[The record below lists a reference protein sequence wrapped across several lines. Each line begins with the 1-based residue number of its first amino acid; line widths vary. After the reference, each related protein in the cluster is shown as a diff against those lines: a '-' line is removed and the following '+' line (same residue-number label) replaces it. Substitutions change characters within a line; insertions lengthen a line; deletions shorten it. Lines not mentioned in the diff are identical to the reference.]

1 MYNWNKTFK
10 TRKTS
15 LRGGAAT
22 QPCHRRKAAVPN
34 QVWNDRQLSPT
45 LLVLLCFVCFGFN
58 NLVRAQEPVRVA
70 FWNMENFFDPFVDS
84 TKTYNAFTEDGMQHW
99 TKTRFYR
106 KRNNMYKAILAMSE
120 NHPLGILG
128 MCEVENE
135 YVLNALFEQTPLK
148 KHNYRIVHYEGPDKR
163 GIDPAIVYS
172 IDLFQLVES
181 AVIPY
186 YNPEDTA
193 YHSRDILYAKFVA
206 VSPNDEGDRGSLS
219 AMTPYGE
226 PSPKGVIAGVTR
238 NPLHIRDTLHVFV
251 NHWPSRYSGELETVG
266 SRSCS
271 AAILRAKV
279 DSIMAAAPEGYHPKV
294 IMMGDLNDCPTDP
307 SVYDV
312 LRARHP
318 SEMEEGCLVNLF
330 GKNDGLGFEG
340 TLKHQAD
347 WQIFDQIIVTPGVM
361 NDPKGLHY
369 QEGSARIFH
378 ADFMLEDDETYHGK
392 KLFRTYI
399 GPRYFGGFSDHLPVY
414 IDLNRNEE

>member
-1 MYNWNKTFK
+1 MDIYHKTFK

-15 LRGGAAT
+15 IREVAAT
-22 QPCHRRKAAVPN
+22 QPCCRRKAAS
-34 QVWNDRQLSPT
+34 WQLSHAFMKRM
-45 LLVLLCFVCFGFN
+45 VLLCFVCFVIANSLF
-58 NLVRAQEPVRVA
+58 AQEPIRVA

-84 TKTYNAFTEDGMQHW
+84 TKSYNAFTEDGMQHW
-99 TKTRFYR
+99 TKSRFYK

-120 NHPLGILG
+120 NRPLGILG

-135 YVLNALFEQTPLK
+135 YVLSALFEQTPLK
-148 KHNYRIVHYEGPDKR
+148 KHNYRWVLYEGPDKR

-172 IDLFQLVES
+172 LDHFQLVES
-181 AVIPY
+181 AVFPY

-193 YHSRDILYAKFVA
+193 YHSRDILYAKFVS
-206 VSPNDEGDRGSLS
+206 VSPHGLGDRGSLS
-219 AMTPYGE
+219 AMTPMDE
-226 PSPKGVIAGVTR
+226 TSPNGVIAGSTR
-238 NPLHIRDTLHVFV
+238 NLPPTGDTLHIFV

-271 AAILRAKV
+271 AAILRSKV
-279 DSIMAAAPEGYHPKV
+279 DSIMAAAPEGYYPKV

-318 SEMEEGCLVNLF
+318 SEREEGCLINLF

-347 WQIFDQIIVTPGVM
+347 WQVFDQIIVTPALM
-361 NDPKGLHY
+361 DDREGLHY

-378 ADFMLEDDETYHGK
+378 ADFMLEDDETFHGK

-399 GPRYFGGFSDHLPVY
+399 GPKYFGGFSDHLPVY
-414 IDLNRNEE
+414 IDLLYAE

>member
-1 MYNWNKTFK
+1 M
-10 TRKTS
+10 
-15 LRGGAAT
+15 
-22 QPCHRRKAAVPN
+22 
-34 QVWNDRQLSPT
+34 
-45 LLVLLCFVCFGFN
+45 LVLLVVLCVMVSPRAFG
-58 NLVRAQEPVRVA
+58 QTETIRVA

-84 TKTYNAFTEDGMQHW
+84 TKSYNAFTEEGMQHW
-99 TKTRFYR
+99 TKSRFYT

-120 NHPLGILG
+120 NQPIGIIG

-135 YVLNALFEQTPLK
+135 YVLSALFDQTPLK
-148 KHNYRIVHYEGPDKR
+148 KHNYRFVHYEGPDKR

-172 IDLFQLVES
+172 LDHFQLVES
-181 AVIPY
+181 AVFPY

-193 YHSRDILYAKFVA
+193 YHSRDILYAKFIA
-206 VSPNDEGDRGSLS
+206 KDGPSTGSGALVS
-219 AMTPYGE
+219 
-226 PSPKGVIAGVTR
+226 
-238 NPLHIRDTLHVFV
+238 DTFHVFV

-271 AAILRAKV
+271 AAILRSKV
-279 DSIMAAAPEGYHPKV
+279 DSICAAMPEGYRAKI

-318 SEMEEGCLVNLF
+318 SEWEEGCLYNLF

-340 TLKHQAD
+340 TLKHQTD
-347 WQIFDQIIVTPGVM
+347 WQTFDQIIVTEGLM
-361 NDPKGLHY
+361 GSGEGLHY

-392 KLFRTYI
+392 KLSELISALATSAASATIFRSI
-399 GPRYFGGFSDHLPVY
+399 S
-414 IDLNRNEE
+414 I

>member
-1 MYNWNKTFK
+1 MNKT
-10 TRKTS
+10 
-15 LRGGAAT
+15 
-22 QPCHRRKAAVPN
+22 
-34 QVWNDRQLSPT
+34 
-45 LLVLLCFVCFGFN
+45 LVLLCFACFVITNSVFAQN
-58 NLVRAQEPVRVA
+58 NTVRIA

-84 TKTYNAFTEDGMQHW
+84 TKAYNAFTEEGMQHW
-99 TKTRFYR
+99 TKSRFYQ

-120 NHPLGILG
+120 NRPLGILG

-135 YVLNALFEQTPLK
+135 YVLRSLFEQTPLK
-148 KHNYRIVHYEGPDKR
+148 KHNYRWILYEGPDKR

-172 IDLFQLVES
+172 IDHFQLVES
-181 AVIPY
+181 AVFPY
-186 YNPEDTA
+186 YNPVDTA

-206 VSPNDEGDRGSLS
+206 MKGGVSTGSTTAAGSKVPEPVEGP
-219 AMTPYGE
+219 TQHP
-226 PSPKGVIAGVTR
+226 
-238 NPLHIRDTLHVFV
+238 DTLHIFV

-271 AAILRAKV
+271 ASILRAKV
-279 DSIMAAAPEGYHPKV
+279 DSIVASAPEGYQPKI

-318 SEMEEGCLVNLF
+318 SEREEGGLVNLF

-347 WQIFDQIIVTPGVM
+347 WQIFDQIIVTPAVM
-361 NDPKGLHY
+361 DDREGLHY
-369 QEGSARIFH
+369 KEGSARIFH

-392 KLFRTYI
+392 KLYRTYI

-414 IDLNRNEE
+414 IDLIRN

>member
-1 MYNWNKTFK
+1 MEIYHKTYK
-10 TRKTS
+10 TCKTS
-15 LRGGAAT
+15 LLGVAAT
-22 QPCHRRKAAVPN
+22 QSCCRRKAAG
-34 QVWNDRQLSPT
+34 WQLSYDAIKK
-45 LLVLLCFVCFGFN
+45 LVLICFVSFVIAN
-58 NLVRAQEPVRVA
+58 VTSAQNDPVRIA

-99 TKTRFYR
+99 TKSRFYR

-120 NHPLGILG
+120 NRPLGILG

-135 YVLNALFEQTPLK
+135 YVLSALFEQTPLK
-148 KHNYRIVHYEGPDKR
+148 KHNYRWVLYEGPDKR

-172 IDLFQLVES
+172 LDHFRLVES
-181 AVIPY
+181 AVFPY
-186 YNPEDTA
+186 FNPEDTA
-193 YHSRDILYAKFVA
+193 YHSRDILYAKFIGVDASSVA
-206 VSPNDEGDRGSLS
+206 N
-219 AMTPYGE
+219 A
-226 PSPKGVIAGVTR
+226 
-238 NPLHIRDTLHVFV
+238 DTIHVFV

-279 DSIMAAAPEGYHPKV
+279 DSIVSAAPEGYQPKV
-294 IMMGDLNDCPTDP
+294 VMMGDLNDCPTDP

-318 SEMEEGCLVNLF
+318 SELEEGCLINLF

-347 WQIFDQIIVTPGVM
+347 WQIFDQIIVTPAVM
-361 NDPKGLHY
+361 DDREGLHY

-378 ADFMLEDDETYHGK
+378 ADFMLEDDEAYHGK

-414 IDLNRNEE
+414 IDLIRN

>member
-1 MYNWNKTFK
+1 MKRF
-10 TRKTS
+10 
-15 LRGGAAT
+15 
-22 QPCHRRKAAVPN
+22 VPLFI
-34 QVWNDRQLSPT
+34 VVLA
-45 LLVLLCFVCFGFN
+45 LLPLTC
-58 NLVRAQEPVRVA
+58 RAQEEQTIRVA
-70 FWNMENFFDPFVDS
+70 FWNMENFFDPYVDS
-84 TKTYNAFTEDGMQHW
+84 TNTYNAFTEDGMQHW

-120 NHPLGILG
+120 NRPLGIIG

-135 YVLNALFEQTPLK
+135 YVLSAIFEQTPLK
-148 KHNYRIVHYEGPDKR
+148 KHNYRFVHYEGPDKR

-172 IDLFQLVES
+172 IDHFQLVES
-181 AVIPY
+181 TVFPY

-193 YHSRDILYAKFVA
+193 YHSRDILYAKFIHKESGPSTGSGAAVA
-206 VSPNDEGDRGSLS
+206 
-219 AMTPYGE
+219 
-226 PSPKGVIAGVTR
+226 
-238 NPLHIRDTLHVFV
+238 DTIHVFV

-271 AAILRAKV
+271 AALLRAKV
-279 DSIMAAAPEGYHPKV
+279 DSIMAAAPEGYRPKV

-318 SEMEEGCLVNLF
+318 SEMEEGCFVNLF

-347 WQIFDQIIVTPGVM
+347 WQIFDQIIVTPAVM
-361 NDPKGLHY
+361 DGEGLHY

-414 IDLNRNEE
+414 IDLIR

>member
-1 MYNWNKTFK
+1 MKRF
-10 TRKTS
+10 
-15 LRGGAAT
+15 
-22 QPCHRRKAAVPN
+22 
-34 QVWNDRQLSPT
+34 
-45 LLVLLCFVCFGFN
+45 VLLFIVVLFSVVCH
-58 NLVRAQEPVRVA
+58 AQEEPSIVRVA

-99 TKTRFYR
+99 TKTRFYK

-120 NHPLGILG
+120 NRPIGILG

-135 YVLNALFEQTPLK
+135 YVLSALFEQTPLK
-148 KHNYRIVHYEGPDKR
+148 KHNYRWVHYEGPDKR

-172 IDLFQLVES
+172 LDYFSLVES
-181 AVIPY
+181 AVFPY
-186 YNPEDTA
+186 FNPEDTS
-193 YHSRDILYAKFVA
+193 YHSRDILYAKFIDKQ
-206 VSPNDEGDRGSLS
+206 N
-219 AMTPYGE
+219 
-226 PSPKGVIAGVTR
+226 
-238 NPLHIRDTLHVFV
+238 DTLHVFV

-271 AAILRAKV
+271 AAILRSKV
-279 DSIMAAAPEGYHPKV
+279 DSIVAAAPEGYLPKV

-318 SEMEEGCLVNLF
+318 SEMEEGCLINLF
-330 GKNDGLGFEG
+330 GKNEGLGFEG
-340 TLKHQAD
+340 TLKHQTD
-347 WQIFDQIIVTPGVM
+347 WQIFDQIIVTPAVM
-361 NDPKGLHY
+361 DDREGLHY

-414 IDLNRNEE
+414 IDLTR

>member
-1 MYNWNKTFK
+1 MKRF
-10 TRKTS
+10 
-15 LRGGAAT
+15 
-22 QPCHRRKAAVPN
+22 VPLFI
-34 QVWNDRQLSPT
+34 VVLA
-45 LLVLLCFVCFGFN
+45 LLPSMC
-58 NLVRAQEPVRVA
+58 RAQEEQTPIRVA
-70 FWNMENFFDPFVDS
+70 FWNMENFFDPYVDS

-120 NHPLGILG
+120 NRPLGIIG

-135 YVLNALFEQTPLK
+135 YVLSAIFEQTPLK
-148 KHNYRIVHYEGPDKR
+148 KHNYRFVHYEGPDKR

-172 IDLFQLVES
+172 LDHFQLVES
-181 AVIPY
+181 AVFPY
-186 YNPEDTA
+186 YNPEDTS
-193 YHSRDILYAKFVA
+193 YHSRDILYAKFVS
-206 VSPNDEGDRGSLS
+206 VEVPEPVEGPTFV
-219 AMTPYGE
+219 A
-226 PSPKGVIAGVTR
+226 
-238 NPLHIRDTLHVFV
+238 DTFHVFV

-271 AAILRAKV
+271 AALLRAKV
-279 DSIMAAAPEGYHPKV
+279 DSIVAAAPEGYQPKV

-318 SEMEEGCLVNLF
+318 SEMEEGCFVNLF
-330 GKNDGLGFEG
+330 GKNEGLGFEG

-347 WQIFDQIIVTPGVM
+347 WQIFDQIIVTPAVM
-361 NDPKGLHY
+361 DGEGLHY

-378 ADFMLEDDETYHGK
+378 ADFMLEDDDTYHGK

-414 IDLNRNEE
+414 IDLIK

>member
-1 MYNWNKTFK
+1 MKKT
-10 TRKTS
+10 
-15 LRGGAAT
+15 L
-22 QPCHRRKAAVPN
+22 V
-34 QVWNDRQLSPT
+34 
-45 LLVLLCFVCFGFN
+45 LLVLLAVAFFAE
-58 NLVRAQEPVRVA
+58 AQQETVRVA

-84 TKTYNAFTEDGMQHW
+84 TKAYNAFTEDGMQHW
-99 TKTRFYR
+99 TKSRFYK

-120 NHPLGILG
+120 NRPMGIIG

-135 YVLNALFEQTPLK
+135 YVLSAIFDQTPLK
-148 KHNYRIVHYEGPDKR
+148 KHNYRFVHYEGPDKR

-172 IDLFQLVES
+172 LDHFQLVES
-181 AVIPY
+181 TVFPY

-193 YHSRDILYAKFVA
+193 YHSRDILYAKFIGKQ
-206 VSPNDEGDRGSLS
+206 N
-219 AMTPYGE
+219 
-226 PSPKGVIAGVTR
+226 
-238 NPLHIRDTLHVFV
+238 DTLHIFV

-279 DSIMAAAPEGYHPKV
+279 DSICASMPEGYQAKI

-330 GKNDGLGFEG
+330 GKKDGLGFEG

-347 WQIFDQIIVTPGVM
+347 WQIFDQIIVTDGVM
-361 NDPKGLHY
+361 DDREGLHY

-378 ADFMLEDDETYHGK
+378 ADFMLEDDEVYHGK

-399 GPRYFGGFSDHLPVY
+399 GPKYFGGFSDHLPVY
-414 IDLNRNEE
+414 IDLER

>member
-1 MYNWNKTFK
+1 MDIYHKTFK

-15 LRGGAAT
+15 LREVAAT
-22 QPCHRRKAAVPN
+22 QPCRRRKAAG
-34 QVWNDRQLSPT
+34 WQLSCT
-45 LLVLLCFVCFGFN
+45 IFVLLGFVCFVPIKT
-58 NLVRAQEPVRVA
+58 VRAQDPIRVA

-99 TKTRFYR
+99 TKSRFYR

-120 NHPLGILG
+120 NRPLGILG

-135 YVLNALFEQTPLK
+135 YVLSALFEQTPLK
-148 KHNYRIVHYEGPDKR
+148 KHNYRWVHYEGPDKR

-172 IDLFQLVES
+172 IDHFQLVES
-181 AVIPY
+181 AVFPY

-206 VSPNDEGDRGSLS
+206 VGPSTLRQAQGSGTS
-219 AMTPYGE
+219 A
-226 PSPKGVIAGVTR
+226 AA
-238 NPLHIRDTLHVFV
+238 DTIHVFV

-279 DSIMAAAPEGYHPKV
+279 DSIVAAAPEGYQPKV

-318 SEMEEGCLVNLF
+318 SEWEKGCLINLF
-330 GKNDGLGFEG
+330 GKNDGLDFEG

-347 WQIFDQIIVTPGVM
+347 WQIFDQIIITPGVM
-361 NDPKGLHY
+361 GDGEGLHY

-378 ADFMLEDDETYHGK
+378 AEFMLEDDEVYHGK
-392 KLFRTYI
+392 KLFRTYV
-399 GPRYFGGFSDHLPVY
+399 GPKYFGGFSDHLPVY
-414 IDLNRNEE
+414 IDLIRNAE

>member
-1 MYNWNKTFK
+1 MEIYHKTYK
-10 TRKTS
+10 TCKTS
-15 LRGGAAT
+15 LLGVAAT
-22 QPCHRRKAAVPN
+22 QSCCRRKAAG
-34 QVWNDRQLSPT
+34 WQLSYDAIKK
-45 LLVLLCFVCFGFN
+45 LVLICFVSFVIAN
-58 NLVRAQEPVRVA
+58 VTSAQNEPIRVA

-99 TKTRFYR
+99 TKSRFYR

-120 NHPLGILG
+120 NRPLGILG

-135 YVLNALFEQTPLK
+135 YVLSALFEQTPLK
-148 KHNYRIVHYEGPDKR
+148 KHNYRWVLYEGPDKR

-172 IDLFQLVES
+172 LDHFRLVES
-181 AVIPY
+181 TVFPY

-193 YHSRDILYAKFVA
+193 YHSRDILYAKFIGADASSVA
-206 VSPNDEGDRGSLS
+206 Y
-219 AMTPYGE
+219 A
-226 PSPKGVIAGVTR
+226 
-238 NPLHIRDTLHVFV
+238 DTLHVFV

-271 AAILRAKV
+271 AAILRTKV
-279 DSIMAAAPEGYHPKV
+279 DSIVSAAPEGYQPKV

-318 SEMEEGCLVNLF
+318 SELEEGCLINLF

-347 WQIFDQIIVTPGVM
+347 WQIFDQIIVTPAVM
-361 NDPKGLHY
+361 NDREGLHY

-378 ADFMLEDDETYHGK
+378 ADFMLEDDEAYHGK

-414 IDLNRNEE
+414 IDLIRN

>member
-1 MYNWNKTFK
+1 M
-10 TRKTS
+10 RK
-15 LRGGAAT
+15 
-22 QPCHRRKAAVPN
+22 
-34 QVWNDRQLSPT
+34 
-45 LLVLLCFVCFGFN
+45 LVLLCFMWFVLNAMVF
-58 NLVRAQEPVRVA
+58 AQEQQAPIRIA

-84 TKTYNAFTEDGMQHW
+84 TKTYNAFTEEGMQHW
-99 TKTRFYR
+99 TKSRFYQ

-135 YVLNALFEQTPLK
+135 YVLRSLFEQTPLK
-148 KHNYRIVHYEGPDKR
+148 KHNYRWVLYEGPDKR

-172 IDLFQLVES
+172 IDHFQLVES
-181 AVIPY
+181 AVFPY

-206 VSPNDEGDRGSLS
+206 VEGGVSTSSTTAGTTTTVGSKV
-219 AMTPYGE
+219 PE
-226 PSPKGVIAGVTR
+226 PVEGPTAVA
-238 NPLHIRDTLHVFV
+238 DTIHVFV

-271 AAILRAKV
+271 ATILRTKV
-279 DSIMAAAPEGYHPKV
+279 DSIVASAPEGYQPKV

-318 SEMEEGCLVNLF
+318 SEMEDGCLINLF
-330 GKNDGLGFEG
+330 GKNEGLGFEG

-347 WQIFDQIIVTPGVM
+347 WQIFDQIIVTPAVM
-361 NDPKGLHY
+361 DDREGLHY

-392 KLFRTYI
+392 KLYRTYV
-399 GPRYFGGFSDHLPVY
+399 GPKYFGGFSDHLPVY
-414 IDLNRNEE
+414 IDLVQNASQIEK

>member
-1 MYNWNKTFK
+1 MKKT
-10 TRKTS
+10 
-15 LRGGAAT
+15 L
-22 QPCHRRKAAVPN
+22 V
-34 QVWNDRQLSPT
+34 
-45 LLVLLCFVCFGFN
+45 LLVLLSVAFFAK
-58 NLVRAQEPVRVA
+58 AQQETIRVA

-84 TKTYNAFTEDGMQHW
+84 TRAYNAFTEDGMQHW
-99 TKTRFYR
+99 TKSRFYK
-106 KRNNMYKAILAMSE
+106 KRNSMYKAILAMSE
-120 NHPLGILG
+120 NRPLGIIG

-135 YVLNALFEQTPLK
+135 YVLSAIFDQTPLK
-148 KHNYRIVHYEGPDKR
+148 KHNYRFVHYEGPDKR

-172 IDLFQLVES
+172 LDHFQLVES
-181 AVIPY
+181 AVFPY

-193 YHSRDILYAKFVA
+193 YHSRDILYAKFIGKQ
-206 VSPNDEGDRGSLS
+206 N
-219 AMTPYGE
+219 
-226 PSPKGVIAGVTR
+226 
-238 NPLHIRDTLHVFV
+238 DTLHIFV

-279 DSIMAAAPEGYHPKV
+279 DSICASMPEGYQAKI

-330 GKNDGLGFEG
+330 GKKDGLGFEG

-347 WQIFDQIIVTPGVM
+347 WQIFDQIIVTEGVM
-361 NDPKGLHY
+361 DDREGLHY

-378 ADFMLEDDETYHGK
+378 ADFMLEDDEVYHGK

-414 IDLNRNEE
+414 IDLER

>member
-1 MYNWNKTFK
+1 MDICHKTYK
-10 TRKTS
+10 TCKTI
-15 LRGGAAT
+15 LQGVAAT
-22 QPCHRRKAAVPN
+22 QPCRRRKAAS
-34 QVWNDRQLSPT
+34 WQLSYDSIKKI
-45 LLVLLCFVCFGFN
+45 VLICFVCFVIITAAF
-58 NLVRAQEPVRVA
+58 AQNEPVRVA
-70 FWNMENFFDPFVDS
+70 FWNMENFFDPYVDS

-120 NHPLGILG
+120 NRPLGIIG

-135 YVLNALFEQTPLK
+135 YVLSSLFEQTPLK
-148 KHNYRIVHYEGPDKR
+148 KHNYRWVLYEGPDKR

-172 IDLFQLVES
+172 LDHFMLVES

-206 VSPNDEGDRGSLS
+206 TGGPSTGSGT
-219 AMTPYGE
+219 A
-226 PSPKGVIAGVTR
+226 VA
-238 NPLHIRDTLHVFV
+238 DTLHVFV

-279 DSIMAAAPEGYHPKV
+279 DSIIAAAPEGYQPKV

-318 SEMEEGCLVNLF
+318 SEMEEGCFVNLF

-347 WQIFDQIIVTPGVM
+347 WQIFDQIIVTPAVIDGE
-361 NDPKGLHY
+361 GLHY

-414 IDLNRNEE
+414 IDLER

>member
-1 MYNWNKTFK
+1 MKRF
-10 TRKTS
+10 
-15 LRGGAAT
+15 
-22 QPCHRRKAAVPN
+22 VPLFI
-34 QVWNDRQLSPT
+34 VAWA
-45 LLVLLCFVCFGFN
+45 LLPLVC
-58 NLVRAQEPVRVA
+58 RSQEERNTVRVA
-70 FWNMENFFDPFVDS
+70 FWNMENFFDPYVDS

-99 TKTRFYR
+99 TKSRFYK

-135 YVLNALFEQTPLK
+135 YVLSALFEQTPLK
-148 KHNYRIVHYEGPDKR
+148 KHNYRWVHYEGPDKR

-172 IDLFQLVES
+172 LDHFQLVES
-181 AVIPY
+181 AVFPY

-193 YHSRDILYAKFVA
+193 YHSRDILYAKFI
-206 VSPNDEGDRGSLS
+206 SRDGPSTGSGTS
-219 AMTPYGE
+219 T
-226 PSPKGVIAGVTR
+226 IA
-238 NPLHIRDTLHVFV
+238 DTIHVFV

-279 DSIMAAAPEGYHPKV
+279 DSIVAAAPEGYQPKV

-318 SEMEEGCLVNLF
+318 SEMEEDCLINLF

-340 TLKHQAD
+340 TLKHQSD
-347 WQIFDQIIVTPGVM
+347 WQIFDQIIVTPGLMEDREDFITKKVARASSM
-361 NDPKGLHY
+361 PISCWRTMRPITARNCFAPI
-369 QEGSARIFH
+369 SARAISVASATTFP
-378 ADFMLEDDETYHGK
+378 FTL
-392 KLFRTYI
+392 I
-399 GPRYFGGFSDHLPVY
+399 
-414 IDLNRNEE
+414 

>member
-1 MYNWNKTFK
+1 MKKT
-10 TRKTS
+10 
-15 LRGGAAT
+15 
-22 QPCHRRKAAVPN
+22 
-34 QVWNDRQLSPT
+34 
-45 LLVLLCFVCFGFN
+45 LVLLMLLAVVFYAK
-58 NLVRAQEPVRVA
+58 AQQETIRVA

-84 TKTYNAFTEDGMQHW
+84 TKAYNAFTEDGMQHW
-99 TKTRFYR
+99 TKSRFYK

-120 NHPLGILG
+120 NRPMGIIG

-135 YVLNALFEQTPLK
+135 YVLSAIFDQTPLK
-148 KHNYRIVHYEGPDKR
+148 KHNYRFVHYEGPDKR

-172 IDLFQLVES
+172 LDHFQLVES
-181 AVIPY
+181 AVFPY

-193 YHSRDILYAKFVA
+193 YHSRDILYAKFIGKQ
-206 VSPNDEGDRGSLS
+206 N
-219 AMTPYGE
+219 
-226 PSPKGVIAGVTR
+226 
-238 NPLHIRDTLHVFV
+238 DTLHIFV

-279 DSIMAAAPEGYHPKV
+279 DSIVAAAPEGYQPKV

-312 LRARHP
+312 LRARHS
-318 SEMEEGCLVNLF
+318 SEMEPDCFFNLF
-330 GKNDGLGFEG
+330 GKKDGLGFEG
-340 TLKHQAD
+340 TLKHQTD
-347 WQIFDQIIVTPGVM
+347 WQIFDQIIVTEGVM
-361 NDPKGLHY
+361 NDREGLHY

-378 ADFMLEDDETYHGK
+378 ADFMLEDDEVYHGK

-414 IDLNRNEE
+414 IDLIR

>member
-1 MYNWNKTFK
+1 MKRFIP
-10 TRKTS
+10 
-15 LRGGAAT
+15 LVIVA
-22 QPCHRRKAAVPN
+22 
-34 QVWNDRQLSPT
+34 
-45 LLVLLCFVCFGFN
+45 LLPLMCW
-58 NLVRAQEPVRVA
+58 AQEEQVPVRVA

-99 TKTRFYR
+99 TRTRFYK

-120 NHPLGILG
+120 NHPLGIMG

-148 KHNYRIVHYEGPDKR
+148 KHNYRWVLYEGPDKR

-172 IDLFQLVES
+172 IDHFQLVES
-181 AVIPY
+181 AVFPY

-193 YHSRDILYAKFVA
+193 YHSRDILYAKFI
-206 VSPNDEGDRGSLS
+206 SRDGPSTGSGTS
-219 AMTPYGE
+219 TMA
-226 PSPKGVIAGVTR
+226 
-238 NPLHIRDTLHVFV
+238 DTIHVFV

-271 AAILRAKV
+271 AAILRNKV
-279 DSIMAAAPEGYHPKV
+279 DSIMAAAPEGYHPKI

-318 SEMEEGCLVNLF
+318 SEMEDGCLINLF

-347 WQIFDQIIVTPGVM
+347 WQIFDQIIVTSGVI
-361 NDPKGLHY
+361 NGEGLHY
-369 QEGSARIFH
+369 LEGSARIFH
-378 ADFMLEDDETYHGK
+378 ADFMLEDDEAYHGK

-414 IDLNRNEE
+414 IDLVR

>member
-1 MYNWNKTFK
+1 MIICHKTFK
-10 TRKTS
+10 THKTS
-15 LRGGAAT
+15 FQGMAAA
-22 QPCHRRKAAVPN
+22 QLCRRRKAAG
-34 QVWNDRQLSPT
+34 WQLSRA
-45 LLVLLCFVCFGFN
+45 LLVLSCFVCFGLN
-58 NLVRAQEPVRVA
+58 NMAKAQEPIRVA

-99 TKTRFYR
+99 TKNRFYK

-120 NHPLGILG
+120 NRPLGIIG

-135 YVLNALFEQTPLK
+135 YVLSALFEQTPLK
-148 KHNYRIVHYEGPDKR
+148 KHNYRFVHYEGPDKR

-172 IDLFQLVES
+172 LDHFRLVES

-193 YHSRDILYAKFVA
+193 YHSRDILYAKFMA
-206 VSPNDEGDRGSLS
+206 VEAPEPVEGPTQT
-219 AMTPYGE
+219 A
-226 PSPKGVIAGVTR
+226 
-238 NPLHIRDTLHVFV
+238 DTIHVFV

-271 AAILRAKV
+271 AALLRAKV
-279 DSIMAAAPEGYHPKV
+279 DSIVAAAPEGYQPKV

-318 SEMEEGCLVNLF
+318 SEMEEGCLINLF

-347 WQIFDQIIVTPGVM
+347 WQIFDQIIVTPAVM
-361 NDPKGLHY
+361 GGEGLHY

-378 ADFMLEDDETYHGK
+378 ADFLLEDDDTYHGK

-414 IDLNRNEE
+414 IDLIR

>member
-1 MYNWNKTFK
+1 MEIYHKTYK
-10 TRKTS
+10 TGKTP
-15 LRGGAAT
+15 LRTIAPT
-22 QPCHRRKAAVPN
+22 QPCRRRKAAS
-34 QVWNDRQLSPT
+34 WQLSHAAIKMF
-45 LLVLLCFVCFGFN
+45 VLLGFVCFVITNTVSGQN
-58 NLVRAQEPVRVA
+58 EPVRVA
-70 FWNMENFFDPFVDS
+70 FWNMENFFDPYVDS

-99 TKTRFYR
+99 TKPRFYR

-120 NHPLGILG
+120 NRPLGILG

-135 YVLNALFEQTPLK
+135 YVLSALFEQTPLK
-148 KHNYRIVHYEGPDKR
+148 KHNYRWVLYEGPDKR

-172 IDLFQLVES
+172 LDHFMLVES

-186 YNPEDTA
+186 YNSEDTA
-193 YHSRDILYAKFVA
+193 YHSRDILYAKFI
-206 VSPNDEGDRGSLS
+206 SNDGPSANRQAQGSGTL
-219 AMTPYGE
+219 
-226 PSPKGVIAGVTR
+226 V
-238 NPLHIRDTLHVFV
+238 DTIHVFV

-271 AAILRAKV
+271 AALLRAKV
-279 DSIMAAAPEGYHPKV
+279 DSIMAVAPEGYQPKV

-318 SEMEEGCLVNLF
+318 SEMEEGCFVNLF
-330 GKNDGLGFEG
+330 GKNEGLGFEG
-340 TLKHQAD
+340 TLKHQTD
-347 WQIFDQIIVTPGVM
+347 WQIFDQIIVTDGVM
-361 NDPKGLHY
+361 KGDGLHY
-369 QEGSARIFH
+369 QEGSAKIFQ

-414 IDLNRNEE
+414 IDLTR

>member
-1 MYNWNKTFK
+1 MKKT
-10 TRKTS
+10 
-15 LRGGAAT
+15 L
-22 QPCHRRKAAVPN
+22 V
-34 QVWNDRQLSPT
+34 
-45 LLVLLCFVCFGFN
+45 LLVLLVVAFFAK
-58 NLVRAQEPVRVA
+58 AQQETVRVA

-84 TKTYNAFTEDGMQHW
+84 TKAYNAFTEDGMQHW
-99 TKTRFYR
+99 TKSRFYK

-120 NHPLGILG
+120 NRPLGIIG

-135 YVLNALFEQTPLK
+135 YVLGAIFDQTPLK
-148 KHNYRIVHYEGPDKR
+148 KHNYRFVHYEGPDKR

-172 IDLFQLVES
+172 LDHFQLVES
-181 AVIPY
+181 AVFPY

-193 YHSRDILYAKFVA
+193 YHSRDILYAKFIGKQ
-206 VSPNDEGDRGSLS
+206 N
-219 AMTPYGE
+219 
-226 PSPKGVIAGVTR
+226 
-238 NPLHIRDTLHVFV
+238 DTLHVFV

-271 AAILRAKV
+271 AAILRAKA
-279 DSIMAAAPEGYHPKV
+279 DSICASMPDGYQAKI

-318 SEMEEGCLVNLF
+318 SEREEGCFINLF
-330 GKNDGLGFEG
+330 GKKDGLGFEG

-347 WQIFDQIIVTPGVM
+347 WQIFDQIIVTEGVM
-361 NDPKGLHY
+361 DDREGLHY

-378 ADFMLEDDETYHGK
+378 ADFMLEDDEVYHGK

-399 GPRYFGGFSDHLPVY
+399 GPKYFGGFSDHLPVY
-414 IDLNRNEE
+414 IDLER

>member
-1 MYNWNKTFK
+1 MQRIT
-10 TRKTS
+10 
-15 LRGGAAT
+15 AAMKRFVGLFIVVFALSSFLC
-22 QPCHRRKAAVPN
+22 QAQSE
-34 QVWNDRQLSPT
+34 QV
-45 LLVLLCFVCFGFN
+45 
-58 NLVRAQEPVRVA
+58 PVRVA

-84 TKTYNAFTEDGMQHW
+84 TKAYNAFTEDGMQHW

-120 NHPLGILG
+120 NRPLGLLG

-135 YVLNALFEQTPLK
+135 YVLSSLFEQTPLK
-148 KHNYRIVHYEGPDKR
+148 KHNYRWVHYEGPDKR

-172 IDLFQLVES
+172 LDHFQLVES

-206 VSPNDEGDRGSLS
+206 VSPNGAGDRGSLS
-219 AMTPYGE
+219 AMTPHGE
-226 PSPKGVIAGVTR
+226 TSPEGVITSLGETHSEGVIAGLTR
-238 NPLHIRDTLHVFV
+238 NLLQARDTIHVFV

-279 DSIMAAAPEGYHPKV
+279 DSIVDAAPEGYRPKV

-318 SEMEEGCLVNLF
+318 SEMVEDCYINLF

-340 TLKHQAD
+340 TLKHQTD

-361 NDPKGLHY
+361 DGEGLRY
-369 QEGSARIFH
+369 LEGSARIFH

-414 IDLNRNEE
+414 IDLVR